1 MYVVIPLILAL
12 TLFLFPR
19 GPKIHSGDV
28 EVFLEWRT
36 ADDLDLH
43 CIGPD
48 GVMINFDNK
57 TSPSGG
63 HLDVDM
69 NVGGGRDGRKAVE
82 HIYWPKGRAPKGNYK
97 VLVHLYQRYSFNL
110 KSSYKVTVK
119 YGENNRVYTGEIEG
133 EKNYHEICDFT
144 ME

>member
-28 EVFLEWRT
+28 EGRT

-97 VLVHLYQRYSFNL
+97 VLVHLYQRYSSNL
-110 KSSYKVTVK
+110 KSSL
-119 YGENNRVYTGEIEG
+119 RLQ
-133 EKNYHEICDFT
+133 
-144 ME
+144 